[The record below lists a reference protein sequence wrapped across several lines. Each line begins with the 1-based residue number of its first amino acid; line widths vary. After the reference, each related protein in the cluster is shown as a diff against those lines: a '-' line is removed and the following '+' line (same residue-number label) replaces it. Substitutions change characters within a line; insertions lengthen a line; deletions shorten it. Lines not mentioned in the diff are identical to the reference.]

1 LLNIN
6 ERIGN
11 SAFYNQIIGLFNF
24 IPFWALTKISFALS
38 QIRRINYLCIMQLL
52 DGVLVSAH
60 IKEQIKQEVTEW
72 QADGGKQPHLAAIL
86 VGHNPASEAY
96 VGSKVKHCE
105 ELGFGSTLLRF
116 DTGITEAYLIS
127 EVERLNNDENIDG
140 ILVQL
145 PLPGHISG
153 DAVINSI
160 SPAKDVDGFH
170 PISLGKMLL
179 GLPTFLPATPYGIML
194 MLEYYKINTSGMHCV
209 VIGRSN
215 IVGTPMTILMSRNAN
230 PGNATVTMCHSKTK
244 NLKDI
249 TLTADIIIAA
259 IGRPKYVTADMVK
272 PGAIIIDVGINR
284 IDDPTKKSGSRLVGD
299 VDFENVAPLCS
310 YITPVPKGVGL
321 MTICGLMKNTLLA
334 AKNAKM
340 VLS

>member
-1 LLNIN
+1 M
-6 ERIGN
+6 E
-11 SAFYNQIIGLFNF
+11 
-24 IPFWALTKISFALS
+24 
-38 QIRRINYLCIMQLL
+38 LL

-60 IKEQIKQEVTEW
+60 IKEQIKQEVIDW
-72 QADGGKQPHLAAIL
+72 QANGGKKPHLAAIL
-86 VGHNPASEAY
+86 VGNNPASEAY

-105 ELGFGSTLLRF
+105 ELGFDSTLLRF
-116 DTGITEAYLIS
+116 ERDITEEYLIS
-127 EVERLNNDENIDG
+127 EVERLNNDDNIDG

-145 PLPGHISG
+145 PLPNHISG
-153 DAVINSI
+153 DSVIKSI
-160 SPAKDVDGFH
+160 NPAKDVDGFH
-170 PISLGKMLL
+170 PISLGNMLL

-194 MLEYYKINTSGMHCV
+194 MLDYYKINTSGMHCV
-209 VIGRSN
+209 IIGRSN

-244 NLKDI
+244 NLAEI
-249 TLTADIIIAA
+249 TKTADIIIAA

-299 VDFENVAPLCS
+299 VDFDNVAPLCS

-334 AKNAKM
+334 AKQAKGQT
-340 VLS
+340 V

>member
-1 LLNIN
+1 M
-6 ERIGN
+6 
-11 SAFYNQIIGLFNF
+11 QI
-24 IPFWALTKISFALS
+24 
-38 QIRRINYLCIMQLL
+38 L

-60 IKEQIKQEVTEW
+60 IKEQIKQEVIDF
-72 QADGGKQPHLAAIL
+72 QAAGGKKPHLAAIL
-86 VGHNPASEAY
+86 VGNNPASEAY

-105 ELGFGSTLLRF
+105 ELGFDSTLLRF
-116 DTGITEAYLIS
+116 ENDITEAFLIS

-145 PLPGHISG
+145 PLPAHISG
-153 DAVINSI
+153 DSVINAI

-179 GLPTFLPATPYGIML
+179 GQPTFLPATPYGIML
-194 MLEYYKINTSGMHCV
+194 MLEYYKIDTAGMHCV
-209 VIGRSN
+209 IIGRSN
-215 IVGTPMTILMSRNAN
+215 IVGTPMTILMSRASN

-244 NLKDI
+244 NLKEI
-249 TLTADIIIAA
+249 TKTADIIIAA

-284 IDDPTKKSGSRLVGD
+284 IDDATRKSGSRLVGD
-299 VDFENVAPLCS
+299 VDFDNVAPLSS

-321 MTICGLMKNTLLA
+321 MTICGLMKNTLQA
-334 AKNAKM
+334 AKRVELGVGN
-340 VLS
+340 

>member
-1 LLNIN
+1 
-6 ERIGN
+6 
-11 SAFYNQIIGLFNF
+11 
-24 IPFWALTKISFALS
+24 
-38 QIRRINYLCIMQLL
+38 MQLL

-60 IKEQIKQEVTEW
+60 IKEQIKQEVIDF
-72 QADGGKQPHLAAIL
+72 QAAGGKKPHLAAIL
-86 VGHNPASEAY
+86 VGNNPASEAY
-96 VGSKVKHCE
+96 VGSKVKHCD
-105 ELGFGSTLLRF
+105 ELGFDSTLLRF
-116 DTGITEAYLIS
+116 EKDITESFLIS
-127 EVERLNNDENIDG
+127 EVERLNNDESIDG

-153 DAVINSI
+153 DSVINAI

-179 GLPTFLPATPYGIML
+179 GQPTFLPATPYGIML
-194 MLEYYKINTSGMHCV
+194 MLEYYKIDTAGMHCV
-209 VIGRSN
+209 IIGRSN
-215 IVGTPMTILMSRNAN
+215 IVGTPMTILMSRASN

-244 NLKDI
+244 NLKEI
-249 TLTADIIIAA
+249 TKTADIIIAA

-299 VDFENVAPLCS
+299 VDFDNVAPISS

-321 MTICGLMKNTLLA
+321 MTICGLMKNTLQA
-334 AKNAKM
+334 AKR
-340 VLS
+340 VELGVGT